1 MINKSSNETHC
12 CREKQKINI
21 CKTCNSIVELL
32 YHFSLLYLHFN
43 LNIFK
48 SPKCSFVPTV
58 EEQSS
63 GLWLDAFYAKSII
76 L

>member
-1 MINKSSNETHC
+1 MRHTAVVKNK
-12 CREKQKINI
+12 KINI
-21 CKTCNSIVELL
+21 CKACNSIVDLL
-32 YHFSLLYLHFN
+32 YHFSLLYLYFN

-48 SPKCSFVPTV
+48 SPKYSFVPTV

-63 GLWLDAFYAKSII
+63 GLWLDAFYAKSIV